1 MIIDRDVIRQI
12 IVHAE
17 QEAPIEACGYLA
29 GVGERVTRPYPMT
42 NADGREDHYSFDP
55 MEQFATYKAVRQ
67 EGLEIIGAYHS
78 HPATPARPS
87 TEDISLAHDPTII
100 YVIISLLDG
109 QRNVKAFR
117 IKEGKAEE
125 EILVVKEEPYESS
138 RI

>member
-1 MIIDRDVIRQI
+1 MIIDRDVIKQI
-12 IVHAE
+12 IAHAE

-29 GVGERVTRPYPMT
+29 GVGGRVTRHYPMT

-55 MEQFATYKAVRQ
+55 MEQFAAHKAVRQ
-67 EGLEIIGAYHS
+67 EGLEIVGAYHS

-87 TEDISLAHDPTII
+87 AEDITLAHDPTII

-117 IKEGKAEE
+117 MKEGEAEE
-125 EILVVKEEPYESS
+125 EILIVKEKPYESS